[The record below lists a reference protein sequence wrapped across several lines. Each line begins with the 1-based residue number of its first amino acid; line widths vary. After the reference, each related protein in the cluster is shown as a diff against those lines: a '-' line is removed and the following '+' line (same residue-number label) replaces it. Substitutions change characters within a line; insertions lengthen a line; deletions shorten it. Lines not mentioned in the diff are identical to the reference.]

1 MTRIAAAPMDDLPD
15 ATLAVLREGERLMG
29 FMPNDALVMAHRP
42 ALLDAFLRLVQAVYA
57 DGFVAPDLKRM
68 IGLVASRE
76 AQCGYCVA
84 HTAHSAQRLGVPLDK
99 LNALCDF
106 EHSARFSAAEKAAL
120 TVAAAAARVPNAVTD
135 DDVAALAE
143 HYDAAQQVD
152 ILGVIGLFGFL
163 NRWNATLRT
172 QVESAPANSL
182 ARQDDSLA
190 PAN

>member
-1 MTRIAAAPMDDLPD
+1 MTRVAPAVFDDLPE
-15 ATLAVLREGERLMG
+15 TTQAVLREGESLMG

-42 ALLDAFLRLVQAVYA
+42 ALLLAFLGLVRAAYG
-57 DGFVAPDLKRM
+57 DGPVSSDLKRL

-84 HTAHSAQRLGVPLDK
+84 HTVHGAQRLGVPLDK

-106 EHSARFSAAEKAAL
+106 EHSDRFTPAEKAAL

-135 DDVAALAE
+135 QQMATLRE
-143 HYDAAQQVD
+143 HYDAAAQVD

-172 QVESAPANSL
+172 SVESAPAAAL
-182 ARQDDSLA
+182 AQQDHTLA
-190 PAN
+190 P